1 MANRDPL
8 LKRSKTSLSIVLKNA
23 EDTGLCFLVIE
34 NIMMLPANT
43 KSSSV
48 QVHKFRLTKVPE
60 KKELVSF
67 KRSTEPYWPC
77 FRAQF

>member
-1 MANRDPL
+1 
-8 LKRSKTSLSIVLKNA
+8 LSIVLKNA

-34 NIMMLPANT
+34 NIMILPANT

-48 QVHKFRLTKVPE
+48 QVQKFRLTKVPE
-60 KKELVSF
+60 MKELHSQKKELVSF